1 MEFLFGLDQSNACRD
16 IQKIE
21 SLISDCLPIL
31 QKLYDVAK
39 RLKTKEEVET
49 YFPGFITYRLFRT
62 AYTQTK
68 ELDKKKDV
76 LFRQEK
82 ETHGQKSVYI

>member
-1 MEFLFGLDQSNACRD
+1 MEFLFGLDQSNVCRD

-21 SLISDCLPIL
+21 SLIRDCLPIP

-39 RLKTKEEVET
+39 RLKIKEEVET
-49 YFPGFITYRLFRT
+49 YFPGFMFYRLFRT

-82 ETHGQKSVYI
+82 ETHSQKSVYI